1 MGCLVQE
8 VKGYKHLNSLFLHI
22 SCKVLMLCFE
32 SNIVYTAS
40 YFESLFPGCDWC
52 LGKLLELCDL
62 AGKSRSLGAV
72 FKKVLC
78 DPGYK
83 QCSPHPDLPSANYP
97 TSRPHFY
104 GLSTVL
110 PPILEWEEA
119 WQKLFSST
127 DLSFLYSY
135 FFKKKFRCNLKFVF
149 IPVM

>member
-1 MGCLVQE
+1 MGFLVQG
-8 VKGYKHLNSLFLHI
+8 VKGHKHLNSLFLHV
-22 SCKVLMLCFE
+22 SCKVWMLCFE

-97 TSRPHFY
+97 NSRPHFY
-104 GLSTVL
+104 GLSTTL

-135 FFKKKFRCNLKFVF
+135 FFKKNSDV
-149 IPVM
+149 I